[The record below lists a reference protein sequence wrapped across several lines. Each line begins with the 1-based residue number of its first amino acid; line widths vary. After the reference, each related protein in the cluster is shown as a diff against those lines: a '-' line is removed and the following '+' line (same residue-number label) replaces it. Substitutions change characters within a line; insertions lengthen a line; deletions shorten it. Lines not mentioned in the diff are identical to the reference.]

1 MIKQIRLSLLTAV
14 LSLFLAGFAFAQ
26 EDSIKP
32 FGGIEWEDGLLE
44 EQREEQ
50 RGQIYLSIA
59 SKSLEA
65 LEAKGTD
72 LFKQCFEIFG
82 SYNFCIME

>member
-59 SKSLEA
+59 SKSLG
-65 LEAKGTD
+65 LI
-72 LFKQCFEIFG
+72 IFVLWNEPNTRM
-82 SYNFCIME
+82 SSSPVIR